1 MKSENKTIKIGLAE
15 DHHLLRQGML
25 TMLSTEDN
33 LAVVFD
39 VSNGAELMEALNIHT
54 VDVILLDIEMP
65 ILNGIEVLKIL
76 STKFPDIKVLILSS
90 HYENDMIYQAL
101 TNGARGFLPK
111 HAEIETVIDAIFTV
125 MEEGYFFDDK
135 VSPSLINTL
144 SKNGIMYP
152 PYENELLSERE
163 LEVVKLIC
171 LGKSNKEISKELF
184 ISVRTV
190 ENHRG
195 NIFSKTNTKNS
206 AGLIVYAI
214 KNGYFKI
221 TI

>member
-65 ILNGIEVLKIL
+65 ILNGLEVLKIL
-76 STKFPDIKVLILSS
+76 NTKFPDIKVLILSS

-144 SKNGIMYP
+144 SKNGIVYP